1 MDRIQ
6 SDRIQSDYANTK
18 LATPSGCCDDHKAE
32 ITDSERHDIELL
44 HEATLQDLQRCR
56 NDAVW
61 KILLERNQTLDER

>member
-6 SDRIQSDYANTK
+6 SDNANANLT
-18 LATPSGCCDDHKAE
+18 TPSESCDNNE

-56 NDAVW
+56 NDAVL